1 MLSGTQLDGV
11 ALVVGSGG
19 GIGQQV
25 AFLIAEAGARVIV
38 FANLNEENARA
49 SAEESK
55 QYASNKSYKAT
66 YFHVNVTDEKG
77 VQAMVDFVI
86 ERFGSLDY
94 AVNAAGFD
102 NGVHTRV
109 AEIDIENYD
118 RIMNINAKG
127 TMLCVRA
134 EAAAMRKQTSKTF
147 TSRNGTRHIG
157 RGAIVIIASANS
169 FAGLPGKSCYTI
181 SKHAV
186 MTICKMAGLDHAAEG
201 VRCNAVCPTWV
212 RTPLLDIE
220 TKQNPKVSGMIDA
233 MCPIKRAAE
242 YEEVGDTVAYL
253 LSPPASYIIGTSLI
267 VDAGITTTVRLF

>member
-11 ALVVGSGG
+11 ALVVGSGR
-19 GIGQQV
+19 GIGQQE
-25 AFLIAEAGARVIV
+25 AFSIAEAGARVIV
-38 FANLNEENARA
+38 FGDLNEENAKA

-55 QYASNKSYKAT
+55 EYASNKSYEAT

-77 VQAMVDFVI
+77 VQAMVDFV

-94 AVNAAGFD
+94 AVNAAGVD
-102 NGVHTRV
+102 NGVHTPG

-147 TSRNGTRHIG
+147 TSRNGTRDIG
-157 RGAIVIIASANS
+157 RGAIVIITSATS
-169 FAGLPGKSCYTI
+169 FARLPGKGCYTI

-186 MTICKMAGLDHAAEG
+186 MAICKMAGLGHAAEG
-201 VRCNAVCPTWV
+201 VRCNA
-212 RTPLLDIE
+212 
-220 TKQNPKVSGMIDA
+220 NPKISGMINA
-233 MCPIKRAAE
+233 IYPIKRAAE
-242 YEEVGDTVAYL
+242 CKEVEDTVVCL
-253 LSPPASYIIGTSLI
+253 LSPSASYITGTSLI
-267 VDAGITTTVRLF
+267 IDTGITTTVHLF